1 MMIHLNEIRKFKET
15 SANRGKFGIVA
26 HIEERLGVGTIFTI
40 KILDKDTTQLY
51 NLYDLEK
58 YSEFVQ

>member
-1 MMIHLNEIRKFKET
+1 MMVHLNEIRKFKDN
-15 SANRGKFGIVA
+15 SVNRGKFGIVA
-26 HIEERLGVGTIFTI
+26 HIEERLGVGTISTI